1 MSHPL
6 TRRFVISQINVICS
20 IGIHDFERAEKQRIT
35 VDLEVLLSA
44 DKEPQVDNIEQALN
58 YDTIREMVIEI
69 ATSRHFDLQE
79 TLARTIFDTVQALS
93 TVDALMVR
101 TAKPDVYEDV
111 QSVAYQLSNLPHQ

>member
-1 MSHPL
+1 MSYPL

-20 IGIHDFERAEKQRIT
+20 IGIHDFERAKKQRIT
-35 VDLEVLLSA
+35 VDLEVLLST
-44 DKEPQVDNIEQALN
+44 DKEPQADTIELALN

-79 TLARTIFDTVQALS
+79 TLARTIFDAVLALS

-111 QSVAYQLSNLPHQ
+111 KSVAYQLSNLPH

>member
-1 MSHPL
+1 MSYPL

-79 TLARTIFDTVQALS
+79 TLARTIFDAVHALS

-111 QSVAYQLSNLPHQ
+111 QLVAYQLSNLPHQ

>member
-1 MSHPL
+1 MSYPL

-20 IGIHDFERAEKQRIT
+20 IGIHDFERAKKQRIT
-35 VDLEVLLSA
+35 VDLEVLLST
-44 DKEPQVDNIEQALN
+44 DKEPQADTIEQALN

-79 TLARTIFDTVQALS
+79 TLARTIFDAVFALS

-111 QSVAYQLSNLPHQ
+111 KSVAYQLSNLPH

>member
-58 YDTIREMVIEI
+58 YDTIREMVIKI

-79 TLARTIFDTVQALS
+79 TLARTIFDAVQALS

>member
-1 MSHPL
+1 MSYPL

-20 IGIHDFERAEKQRIT
+20 IGIHDFERAKKQRIT
-35 VDLEVLLSA
+35 VDLEVLLST
-44 DKEPQVDNIEQALN
+44 DKEPQADTIEQALN

-79 TLARTIFDTVQALS
+79 TLARTIFDAVLALS

-111 QSVAYQLSNLPHQ
+111 KSVAYQMSNLPH

>member
-1 MSHPL
+1 MSYPL

-79 TLARTIFDTVQALS
+79 TLARTIFDAVQTFS

>member
-79 TLARTIFDTVQALS
+79 TLARTIFDAVQALS

-111 QSVAYQLSNLPHQ
+111 QSVAYQLSNLPYQ

>member
-1 MSHPL
+1 MSFPL
-6 TRRFVISQINVICS
+6 TRRFVISQVNVICS
-20 IGIHDFERAEKQRIT
+20 IGIHDFERAKKQLIT
-35 VDLEVLLSA
+35 VDLEVLLST
-44 DKEPQVDNIEQALN
+44 DKEPQADTIEQALN

-79 TLARTIFDTVQALS
+79 TLARTIFDAVLALS

-111 QSVAYQLSNLPHQ
+111 KSVAYQLSNLPH

>member
-1 MSHPL
+1 MSYPL

-20 IGIHDFERAEKQRIT
+20 IGIHDFERAKKQRIT
-35 VDLEVLLSA
+35 VDLEVLLST
-44 DKEPQVDNIEQALN
+44 DKEPQADTIEQALN

-79 TLARTIFDTVQALS
+79 TLARTIFDAVLALS

-111 QSVAYQLSNLPHQ
+111 KSVAYQLSSLPH

>member
-20 IGIHDFERAEKQRIT
+20 IGIHDFERAEKQRIS

-79 TLARTIFDTVQALS
+79 TLARTIFDAVQALS

>member
-1 MSHPL
+1 MSYLL

-20 IGIHDFERAEKQRIT
+20 IGIHDFERAKKQRIT

-44 DKEPQVDNIEQALN
+44 DKEPQADTIEQALN

-79 TLARTIFDTVQALS
+79 TLARTIFDAVLALS

-111 QSVAYQLSNLPHQ
+111 QSVAYQLSNLPH

>member
-1 MSHPL
+1 MSYPL

-79 TLARTIFDTVQALS
+79 TLARTIFDAVHALS

>member
-1 MSHPL
+1 MSYPL
-6 TRRFVISQINVICS
+6 TRRFIISQVNVICS
-20 IGIHDFERAEKQRIT
+20 IGIHDFERAKKQRIT
-35 VDLEVLLSA
+35 VDLEVLLST
-44 DKEPQVDNIEQALN
+44 DKEPQADTIEQALN

-79 TLARTIFDTVQALS
+79 TLARTIFDAVLALS

-111 QSVAYQLSNLPHQ
+111 KSVAYQLSNLPH